1 MVPGGGEASR
11 RLRSLLSRDPKR
23 SAEEALLAGDRKTAM
38 ESFARLGEWKRAA
51 DLAAEL
57 GEDEKLVRFSLMDAY
72 GRIPPGRLP
81 DTLSAAEML
90 ASQKHST
97 QAILLFER
105 AGAFLQAGEAA
116 VAARDPMR
124 AVRYFKQAGAWIQA
138 VRCYEESGKLREA
151 LQTIEEGVRSLER
164 TIGGTAVSSG
174 RIEELNLLK
183 IDILIRLG
191 RNDAVTKLLRSMP
204 PSARLADVLERQGQH
219 TEAVECYLGLGQPD
233 EALRLAARAPNRD
246 RLRAQIFLRT
256 GQPAEAGH
264 LLAQLGLARES
275 AEAYE
280 LAKDWK
286 RAAYRWEAAQ
296 EPVRAAQAYEKAG
309 RLRDAVRCFL
319 AAGMPERA
327 AELSAGQGSGSGA
340 AKVLEARGDQTLE
353 MARRNLAAGDKT
365 RAASLLFQIRP
376 EEPGFPESAILLA
389 PLLIEEGFAE
399 QALERLRQTPRGVS
413 PQLDV
418 ERDYWQ
424 GRSLESLEQKEAAKV
439 CYELVMSRDA
449 SHRDVRERLA
459 ELKRTRK
466 TTAVVSPEPPPQ
478 PVGRSVATVELPAI
492 GGKLAGRYEILA
504 ELGRGGMGQVYKAR
518 DLELDEIVA
527 IKALVA
533 PAQDE
538 MREEARFLRE
548 VQICRRITHPNVVRV
563 YDIGRFPGGRFVTM
577 EHIEGQSLDAVISN
591 EYPIPFARVRFLLS
605 EIAAGLHEAHSQG
618 IIHRDLKP
626 GNIIVTPTRLKI
638 LDFGIASMAGL
649 GARLTQTGVVMGT
662 PMYMSPDQ
670 ILGREPDARSDL
682 YSLGVLAYTLVAGRE
697 PYEPGDAT
705 LLMLQQLQAP
715 APPIRR
721 FRPDTPEPWIVML
734 DRLLAKDPEQRYQSA
749 QELLDVLDTLPV

>member
-38 ESFARLGEWKRAA
+38 ESFARLSEWRRAA

-57 GEDEKLVRFSLMDAY
+57 GDDEKLVRFSLMDAY
-72 GRIPPGRLP
+72 GRLPPGRLP

-124 AVRYFKQAGAWIQA
+124 AVRYFKQAGAWLQA
-138 VRCYEESGKLREA
+138 IRCYEETGKLREA
-151 LQTIEEGVRSLER
+151 LQTIEEGLRSLER
-164 TIGGTAVSSG
+164 TIGGTAVSGG

-183 IDILIRLG
+183 IDILLRMG
-191 RNDAVTKLLRSMP
+191 RTETASKLVRSLP
-204 PSARLADVLERQGQH
+204 PGVRLAEVLERHGQH
-219 TEAVECYLGLGQPD
+219 TEAVECYLGLGQTD

-264 LLAQLGLARES
+264 LLAQLGLAREA

-280 LAKDWK
+280 AAKDWK

-296 EPVRAAQAYEKAG
+296 EPRRAAEAYEKAG
-309 RLRDAVRCFL
+309 RGRDAARCFL

-327 AELSAGQGSGSGA
+327 AALSSQGSGSGA

-376 EEPGFPESAILLA
+376 EEPGFAESAILLA
-389 PLLIEEGFAE
+389 PLLIEEGFGE

-413 PQLDV
+413 PQMDV
-418 ERDYWQ
+418 ERDYWE
-424 GRSLESLEQKEAAKV
+424 GRSLEAMGQRDAAKI
-439 CYELVMSRDA
+439 CYELVVKRDA
-449 SHRDVRERLA
+449 THRDVRERLA
-459 ELKRTRK
+459 ELKRSRK
-466 TTAVVSPEPPPQ
+466 TTAVVTPPPVEP
-478 PVGRSVATVELPAI
+478 PVGRSVASFELPTV
-492 GGKLAGRYEILA
+492 GGRLAGRYEILA

-533 PAQDE
+533 PPQDE

-548 VQICRRITHPNVVRV
+548 VQICRRLTHPNVVRV

-577 EHIEGQSLDAVISN
+577 EYIEGQSLDAVISN
-591 EYPIPFARVRFLLS
+591 EYPIPFARIRFLLS

-715 APPIRR
+715 TPPVRR
-721 FRPDTPEPWIVML
+721 FRPDTPEPWLVML
-734 DRLLAKDPEQRYQSA
+734 DRLLAKDPDQRYQSA
-749 QELLDVLDTLPV
+749 QELLEVLDALPV